1 MRKLT
6 GPSRISTMDPSTILA
21 PDGLI
26 STKLPGYEHRPQ
38 QLRMAELV
46 HRAFADKKHLIVEA
60 GTGVG
65 KSFAYLVPAIQM
77 VTGQSDKR
85 IVISTHTIALQ
96 EQLIEKDVPFLKKVF
111 PSDFKAVLVKGRSN
125 YLCLRRLAYAS
136 SWQDRLFGSESEL
149 KNLWRIEDWAAKTND
164 GSTRTIRFRVL
175 PRVWQRV
182 CSDRNSCR
190 GRNCELFNKCFYQ
203 ASRRQMRAADILVVN
218 HALFFADLVLREK
231 QANVLPD
238 YDAVV
243 LDEAH
248 RVEEVVG
255 NHLGCHISPGQV
267 EYLLNILYNPQTQKG
282 FLASSDDARSARQAA
297 VTARSAN
304 QRFFA
309 ALLDWQR
316 TYGRSNGRLTEPIPL
331 EDSLSPALSQLATSL
346 RELSLKSEQ
355 DQLELAGFAGQ
366 AQELTEQLQTLMA
379 QKTESAVYW
388 IELPPTAHSRPG
400 SQKCRLACAPINV
413 SDDLQ
418 RLLWGRT
425 DSVVLTSATLS
436 TGASEASDDSQ
447 PQDSSSDNFEF
458 LRSRL
463 GLAQAVRARLGSPF
477 DFARQVTVHV
487 ESGTGRPNDPEFLA
501 RCCQAI
507 KKYILMSRGR
517 AFVLFTSWQ
526 MLTGAA
532 QELAE
537 FFDQQGITL
546 LIQKQG
552 TSRTRLLNTFRKDT
566 DSVLF
571 GTMSFW
577 QGVDVKGPALS
588 NVIIT
593 KLPFAVPDEPLTQA
607 RLEQIRLQ
615 GGNPFFDYQL
625 PEAILRF
632 KQGFGRL
639 IRSRDDHGIV
649 AVLDSRLVTQRYGSR
664 FLKALPSCPVT
675 VHD

>member
-1 MRKLT
+1 MN
-6 GPSRISTMDPSTILA
+6 PAAILA

-26 STKLPGYEHRPQ
+26 SAKLPGYEHRPQ

-46 HRAFADKKHLIVEA
+46 GRAFADKKHLIVEA
-60 GTGVG
+60 GTGLG
-65 KSFAYLVPAIQM
+65 KSFAYLVPAIEM
-77 VTGQSDKR
+77 VRDQSDKR
-85 IVISTHTIALQ
+85 VVISTHTIALQ
-96 EQLIEKDVPFLKKVF
+96 EQLIEKDIPFLKKVF
-111 PSDFKAVLVKGRSN
+111 PHDFKAVLVKGRSN
-125 YLCLRRLAYAS
+125 YLCLRRLASAS
-136 SWQDRLFGSESEL
+136 TRQDRMFGSESEL
-149 KNLWRIEDWAAKTND
+149 KNLWRIEDWAGRTSD
-164 GSTRTIRFRVL
+164 GSTRSIRFALL

-182 CSDRNSCR
+182 CADRNSCH
-190 GRNCELFNKCFYQ
+190 GRACQLFNKCFYQ
-203 ASRRQMRAADILVVN
+203 VSRRRTRSAQILIVN
-218 HALFFADLVLREK
+218 HALFFSDLVLREK

-248 RVEEVVG
+248 RVEEVAG
-255 NHLGCHISPGQV
+255 DHLGVHISPGQI

-282 FLASSDDARSARQAA
+282 VLSALDNAQSARQAA

-304 QRFFA
+304 EQFFA
-309 ALLDWQR
+309 ALINWQQ
-316 TYGRSNGRLTEPIPL
+316 TYGRSNGRLTEPIVM
-331 EDSLSPALSQLATSL
+331 DNSLSPALSQLAGSL
-346 RELSLKSEQ
+346 RELSLKSDQ
-355 DQLELAGFAGQ
+355 DQLELAGYATQ
-366 AQELTEQLQTLMA
+366 AQELADQLDTLME
-379 QKTESAVYW
+379 QKIDSAVYW
-388 IELPPTAHSRPG
+388 LELSRTTHSRRSLPG
-400 SQKCRLACAPINV
+400 CQLVCAPINV
-413 SDDLQ
+413 GADLQ
-418 RLLWGRT
+418 RLLWSKT

-436 TGASEASDDSQ
+436 AGASERDQQDCSEDD
-447 PQDSSSDNFEF
+447 FHF

-463 GLAQAVRARLGSPF
+463 GLENANRARLGSPF
-477 DFARQVTVHV
+477 DFSTQVTVHV
-487 ESGTGRPNDPEFLA
+487 ESGLGHPNDPEFPS

-507 KKYILMSRGR
+507 RKYIRLSHGR

-526 MLTGAA
+526 MMASA
-532 QELAE
+532 SRELAE
-537 FFDQQGITL
+537 FFEEQDITL

-552 TSRTRLLNTFRKDT
+552 TSRTHLLNTFREDT

-607 RLEQIRLQ
+607 RMEQIRLQ

-639 IRSRDDHGIV
+639 IRSRDDRGIV

-664 FLKALPSCPVT
+664 FLQALPNCPVI